1 MTTQAAELVRPKPST
16 LAGRIVEFISKTP
29 VHIAL
34 IFLAVIW
41 LVPSVGLL
49 ITSFRTRSDIANTGW
64 WESLSTLNFT
74 LDNYDQVLRGADMG
88 SSFVNSLLIS
98 VPATIIPLFVGA
110 LAAFAFSWI
119 RFPFRD
125 TIFLAIVALMVVP
138 IQMSLVPV
146 LIFFRNLGETLT
158 GDQALITGSYV
169 GIWLAHS
176 AFALPFC
183 IFLLRNFF
191 ITLPRDLI
199 EAARVDGASNFRI
212 FWKVVLPLSVPAL
225 ASFAIFQFLWVW
237 NDLLMA
243 LVFVQESSLLPLTV
257 RISQVQSTYGVEWH
271 LLSAGAFVLMAVP
284 LIVFFSL
291 QRYFVQGLLAGSVK

>member
-1 MTTQAAELVRPKPST
+1 MTTQAVDVVRPRPATVSERLVR
-16 LAGRIVEFISKTP
+16 FISRAP

-34 IFLAVIW
+34 IGLAVLW

-49 ITSFRTRSDIANTGW
+49 ITSIRPRSEIQNSGW
-64 WESLSTLNFT
+64 WEALSTFDFT
-74 LDNYDQVLRGADMG
+74 IKNYTNVLDNADMG
-88 SSFVNSLLIS
+88 SSFLNSFFIS
-98 VPATIIPLFVGA
+98 VPATLLPLLIGA

-119 RFPFRD
+119 NFPYRD

-138 IQMSLVPV
+138 AQMILVPV
-146 LIFFRNLGETLT
+146 LKMFQDIGNTFTGEKDLF
-158 GDQALITGSYV
+158 TGSFLGV
-169 GIWLAHS
+169 WIAHTT
-176 AFALPFC
+176 FALPFA

-199 EAARVDGASNFRI
+199 EAARVDGASNLKI
-212 FWKVVLPLSVPAL
+212 FFKVILPLSVPVL

-243 LVFVQESSLLPLTV
+243 LIFVQESDFLPMTV
-257 RISQVQSTYGVEWH
+257 RISQVQSTYGQEWH
-271 LLSAGAFVLMAVP
+271 LLSAGAFILMAVP